1 MSKFTK
7 LRIMDTFLELL
18 NKKSLDKLTVKDI
31 IETAEVNRNTFYS
44 INEQILKF
52 AQNYPTI
59 SKTASSDAP
68 FFMKV

>member
-1 MSKFTK
+1 M
-7 LRIMDTFLELL
+7 
-18 NKKSLDKLTVKDI
+18 KDEKI
-31 IETAEVNRNTFYS
+31 T

-68 FFMKV
+68 FLMKE